1 MSEDTLARPLQDAR
15 VLVVVIDAAASVR
28 MAAAIAGAGAEVVVC
43 RTGTAAHDAIALRER
58 PFDAALLDAGLRA
71 AVRIGLA
78 GALHHCRRP
87 CLHALVGTPPGDEVP
102 RVTLRTGPLELL
114 PGDGDAAALVAA
126 VVRVAA
132 ATRQLR
138 AQCERTLRLRTEAR
152 PETLAQPEVRDR
164 VDAHV
169 QALARA
175 SGLSGR
181 ECSVLRYIAQGYRYQ
196 DIARA
201 LCISKS
207 TVKMHTINLRRKLGA
222 SSRFE
227 VQRRIFAA

>member
-1 MSEDTLARPLQDAR
+1 
-15 VLVVVIDAAASVR
+15 
-28 MAAAIAGAGAEVVVC
+28 
-43 RTGTAAHDAIALRER
+43 
-58 PFDAALLDAGLRA
+58 
-71 AVRIGLA
+71 
-78 GALHHCRRP
+78 
-87 CLHALVGTPPGDEVP
+87 
-102 RVTLRTGPLELL
+102 
-114 PGDGDAAALVAA
+114 
-126 VVRVAA
+126 VRVAA

-138 AQCERTLRLRTEAR
+138 QQCERTLRLRTEAR
-152 PETLAQPEVRDR
+152 PERLALPEVRDR
-164 VDAHV
+164 VEAHV
-169 QALARA
+169 EALAKL
-175 SGLSGR
+175 SGLSAR